1 MSKKSKSSR
10 IKRTK
15 PKADGFTPTYIR
27 ANPDD
32 PNSPILE
39 ATVMDEDGEIVRLY
53 MAPPKDGD

>member
-15 PKADGFTPTYIR
+15 LKADGFTPTYIR
-27 ANPDD
+27 ANAND

-39 ATVMDEDGEIVRLY
+39 ATVMDEDGEMVRLY
-53 MAPPKDGD
+53 MAPPKDGN

>member
-1 MSKKSKSSR
+1 MNKKKNSSR
-10 IKRTK
+10 IKRNK
-15 PKADGFTPTYIR
+15 PSSEEFVPTFIR

-53 MAPPKDGD
+53 MSPPRAGE